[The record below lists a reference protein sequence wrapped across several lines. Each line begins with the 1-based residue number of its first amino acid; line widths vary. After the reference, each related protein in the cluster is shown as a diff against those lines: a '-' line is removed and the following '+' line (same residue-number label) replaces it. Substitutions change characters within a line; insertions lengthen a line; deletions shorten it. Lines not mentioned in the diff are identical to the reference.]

1 MAKDEKDFQYLRP
14 IGFMGSFSD
23 AMRFKGAFV
32 NEIIRNFAEKDRI
45 AFKKHCVLRM
55 NERKIRADEIR
66 NTLTNGEII
75 EAYPDDRPLQ
85 SYLVLGTTEKERP
98 IHAVVAAD
106 MADRMLWVITVYIP
120 DPDEWDSEFR
130 RRKKQ

>member
-1 MAKDEKDFQYLRP
+1 MKRIFR
-14 IGFMGSFSD
+14 
-23 AMRFKGAFV
+23 KGAFV

-55 NERKIRADEIR
+55 NERKIRSDEIR
-66 NTLTNGEII
+66 DALIHGEII
-75 EAYPDDRPLQ
+75 ENYPDDRPLQ
-85 SYLVLGTTEKERP
+85 SCLILGYSEKERP

-106 MADRMLWVITVYIP
+106 ITDRMLWVITVYIP